1 MKRPF
6 APLFHAGAIVAL
18 IVGSNDAAY
27 WTLYT
32 MSKLRTAAEAALR
45 DLLEMPASRDAA
57 GAPSAGFVGALAA
70 PQAASSGGGEPAGG
84 WRKTRAV
91 SQPSPSTANS
101 SAPHST
107 SVGGASWK

>member
-1 MKRPF
+1 MKRPL

-32 MSKLRTAAEAALR
+32 MSKLQTAAEAALR
-45 DLLEMPASRDAA
+45 DLLEMPGSRDGA
-57 GAPSAGFVGALAA
+57 GAVLAA
-70 PQAASSGGGEPAGG
+70 RQAASSGGGEPAGG
-84 WRKTRAV
+84 WRSTRAV

-101 SAPHST
+101 SAPQST
-107 SVGGASWK
+107 SVGGASLK